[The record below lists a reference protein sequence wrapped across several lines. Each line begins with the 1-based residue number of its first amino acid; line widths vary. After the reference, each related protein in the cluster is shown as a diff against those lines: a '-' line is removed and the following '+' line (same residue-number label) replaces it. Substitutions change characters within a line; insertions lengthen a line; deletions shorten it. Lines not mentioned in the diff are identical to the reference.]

1 MTYSGIALYNST
13 PSTSNGTL
21 FTSSAGSVLKQ
32 IILTNTTGSAATVTL
47 YLVRKGGT
55 TSSNTTITL
64 ANALSVPANGIY
76 ELLELRL
83 GSEYGEL
90 TFGTGDMLQ
99 GLQGTGSAISV
110 LAYGN

>member
-1 MTYSGIALYNST
+1 MTYSGIALYNTT
-13 PSTSNGTL
+13 PSTSNATL
-21 FTSSAGSVLKQ
+21 FTSSAGNVLKQ
-32 IILTNTTGSAATVTL
+32 IILTNTTGTAAVVTL

-64 ANALSVPANGIY
+64 ASALSVPANGIY

-83 GSEYGEL
+83 GSEYSEL
-90 TFGTGDMLQ
+90 QFMTGDMLQ
-99 GLQGTGSAISV
+99 GSQGTGSAISV